1 MPTDAHRQRNKRYKE
16 TKEQIVVLVPKGARE
31 GIKRYASS
39 LDKSMNAYIV
49 DLVERDI
56 GCSLNDF
63 TEKNKSTQD

>member
-31 GIKRYASS
+31 GIKRHASI
-39 LDKSMNAYIV
+39 LDKSMNAYII
-49 DLVERDI
+49 DLVEQDM

-63 TEKNKSTQD
+63 AEENKSTQD